1 MTRRAELEAGHARRA
16 AVGPAASTRATGPLG
31 PEATGT
37 AGVANPAELYLLAAD
52 RPTGQPPPPE
62 AGTGSPG
69 PARPT
74 ERPGRMAVGLS
85 GA

>member
-1 MTRRAELEAGHARRA
+1 MGRARTAAPGTTNEPALRTGGGGGTGAPVTAGPD
-16 AVGPAASTRATGPLG
+16 PAA
-31 PEATGT
+31 
-37 AGVANPAELYLLAAD
+37 AELYLLATD

-62 AGTGSPG
+62 GALG
-69 PARPT
+69 PAGPQRA